1 MHPAFSRHLFID
13 RIKKQSSRPIRAAF
27 TEKDPDMA
35 AQLIIFYRTDTSL
48 PSSGT
53 TSFFLNTPA
62 FFRASPA
69 FLHTYRGRLR
79 QTSYKRFKNN
89 AAYSHLGYNG
99 VHQAFHKTPKTSKT
113 NFIVPRNRCLVS
125 YKKTK
130 TLMQFFLPLF
140 SRGFLTILK
149 IKIRYGVF
157 IDRGE
162 IVFENTDCSR
172 QYRLYRHA
180 NLRCCRTSWLPD
192 RRINGAPKY

>member
-1 MHPAFSRHLFID
+1 MLQIIYVVYNRMHPAFSRHLFID
-13 RIKKQSSRPIRAAF
+13 RIKKQLSQPFAQRLSKKP
-27 TEKDPDMA
+27 PDMA

-99 VHQAFHKTPKTSKT
+99 VRQAFHKTPKTSK
-113 NFIVPRNRCLVS
+113 NQFHRS
-125 YKKTK
+125 KKS
-130 TLMQFFLPLF
+130 TL
-140 SRGFLTILK
+140 GFL
-149 IKIRYGVF
+149 
-157 IDRGE
+157 
-162 IVFENTDCSR
+162 
-172 QYRLYRHA
+172 
-180 NLRCCRTSWLPD
+180 
-192 RRINGAPKY
+192 